1 LNEFWVLK
9 ELNIQKYLETLFKN
23 KKKEKRKERTID
35 ALLKV
40 EQRW

>member
-1 LNEFWVLK
+1 M
-9 ELNIQKYLETLFKN
+9 NIQKYLETLFKN
-23 KKKEKRKERTID
+23 KIKIKRKEKRKERTID